1 MISIPTKKGRRFF
14 ASTKYH
20 SEMAFWNIK
29 NVSLRGVT
37 GTVPDHPIKSADL
50 PIFTQEDAD
59 LFDRTVGIRNRYIAP
74 EYICSSD
81 LCQDAGERLLAALG
95 WEKES
100 VDVLLFV
107 SVTGDY
113 KTPPTSAILQNRMGL
128 PNTTFVLDVPMGCCG
143 CMYGITI
150 AGNLL
155 SSGTAKRALILV
167 GDTGLRMGSMQD
179 KSRVPL
185 FGDSGT
191 AMALEYDPSAED
203 IFVEMNTHGA
213 GYQALMT
220 PHGGYRHP
228 ITKESF
234 ENEDFGNGIIRAPKD
249 ALINGMDVFSFAISK
264 PPISVKNMLDRFGLD
279 KDKDIDYFLI
289 HQANKLIVDRIVKK
303 LKLDESKVPYN
314 LQEFGNLGGASIPM
328 LMSSALSDVLCE
340 RPLSLLCSSFG
351 LGLTWGTMWLRTKPM
366 CVLAVSHMPL

>member
-1 MISIPTKKGRRFF
+1 
-14 ASTKYH
+14 
-20 SEMAFWNIK
+20 MAYWNIK
-29 NVSLRGVT
+29 NVALRGVT
-37 GTVPDHPIKSADL
+37 GTVPNNPVKSADL
-50 PIFTQEDAD
+50 PVFNQEEAD
-59 LFDRTVGIRNRYIAP
+59 TFDKTVGILSRYIAP
-74 EYICSSD
+74 ENICASD

-95 WEKES
+95 WEKET

-107 SVTGDY
+107 SVTGDFR
-113 KTPPTSAILQNRMGL
+113 TPPTSPILQDRMGL
-128 PNTTFVLDVPMGCCG
+128 PNSTFVLDVPMGCCG
-143 CMYGITI
+143 CIYGITV

-155 SSGTAKRALILV
+155 SAGTAKRALVLV

-191 AMALEYDPSAED
+191 AMALEFDPTAED
-203 IFVEMNTHGA
+203 IVVEMNTLGS

-228 ITKESF
+228 VTKESF
-234 ENEDFGNGIIRAPKD
+234 EYEDFGNGIIRAPKD

-264 PPISVKNMLDRFGLD
+264 PPISVKNMMERLGLD
-279 KDKDIDYFLI
+279 KDKDIDFFLI

-328 LMSSALSDVLCE
+328 LMSSSIADELSK

-351 LGLTWGTMWLRTKPM
+351 LGLTWGTMWMRTKPLLTIP
-366 CVLAVSHMPL
+366 VYHL